1 MFFKP
6 EESILYRSAM
16 DGGLG
21 LLNIRL
27 KALAGLIRSFL
38 ETACISKFRPSL
50 YHQQLLHYYVFEERD
65 IQDPGLPPFYDAD
78 FFNIIRSVHLK
89 SPLNIRTLSEK
100 QWYRYLL
107 EEKVTMEQSEG
118 ILQLKTC
125 RVERLFPLNDW
136 ETTWKRCRLPGLGPN
151 LSSFLFLV
159 VHELLPTQ
167 ARLSKADPSLNG
179 ICRMCTENVIDDL
192 QHSLI
197 HCDFNDGVGKKI
209 IQCVSQ
215 SQAQNHLSILKL
227 NFKTQQDNVLP
238 VLWILAIVWKEI
250 WEKRKIFQR
259 PELFT
264 IRAKLEAQISILRET
279 RRLKDDQYSGS
290 HSYNNDK
297 LIS

>member
-1 MFFKP
+1 
-6 EESILYRSAM
+6 
-16 DGGLG
+16 
-21 LLNIRL
+21 
-27 KALAGLIRSFL
+27 
-38 ETACISKFRPSL
+38 
-50 YHQQLLHYYVFEERD
+50 
-65 IQDPGLPPFYDAD
+65 
-78 FFNIIRSVHLK
+78 
-89 SPLNIRTLSEK
+89 
-100 QWYRYLL
+100 
-107 EEKVTMEQSEG
+107 MEQSEG

-136 ETTWKRCRLPGLGPN
+136 ETTWKRCRLPSLGPN

-197 HCDFNDGVGKKI
+197 QCDFNYGIGKKI
-209 IQCVSQ
+209 IQCASQ
-215 SQAQNHLSILKL
+215 SKAQTHLSIMKL
-227 NFKTQQDNVLP
+227 NFITQQDNVLP
-238 VLWILAIVWKEI
+238 VLLILAIVWKEI

-279 RRLKDDQYSGS
+279 RRLQDEAV
-290 HSYNNDK
+290 K
-297 LIS
+297 LESLIQSL